1 VSDLPRGWAWT
12 TLGAV
17 CASVSKV
24 DPATF
29 AKQQFRYVDIASVD
43 GNAHA
48 LSDVALVDCDKAPS
62 RARQLLKAGD
72 TVFSTVRPYLRKIAF
87 IPEHFDG
94 EVASTG
100 FCVLRPTGVINSRF
114 LYYLVVGDWFIDQ
127 VTRKQRGVSYPA
139 VRPSEVLEIPI
150 PLPPLAEQHRIVE
163 ALEDH
168 LSRLDAASAVLASVR
183 FRMDRLANSTALD
196 AVQVSP
202 GSELPEGWQWRSL
215 ESLSRGS
222 SYGTSTKCDAN
233 GQGTPVVRIP
243 NVRDGALS
251 LAEMK
256 YAADRGADLSHLHL
270 RAGDVLFIRTNGSPS
285 LIGRTAVVRED
296 SPIAFASYLI
306 RFQLGAVEIADW
318 VQLVV
323 SSPAWREQIVR
334 AAASSAGQYN
344 LNQTFLKRL
353 TIPLPPIDE
362 RAEIL
367 LSQRESIYDFS
378 RLAQGVFLAQ
388 SRSAALRRALL
399 TAAFNGE
406 LVDQDPND
414 EPADIALARLRSGT
428 MPVRKRAAR
437 RAAAAPVKG

>member
-1 VSDLPRGWAWT
+1 ML
-12 TLGAV
+12 
-17 CASVSKV
+17 
-24 DPATF
+24 
-29 AKQQFRYVDIASVD
+29 
-43 GNAHA
+43 
-48 LSDVALVDCDKAPS
+48 
-62 RARQLLKAGD
+62 
-72 TVFSTVRPYLRKIAF
+72 
-87 IPEHFDG
+87 
-94 EVASTG
+94 
-100 FCVLRPTGVINSRF
+100 
-114 LYYLVVGDWFIDQ
+114 
-127 VTRKQRGVSYPA
+127 
-139 VRPSEVLEIPI
+139 
-150 PLPPLAEQHRIVE
+150 
-163 ALEDH
+163 
-168 LSRLDAASAVLASVR
+168 
-183 FRMDRLANSTALD
+183 M
-196 AVQVSP
+196 
-202 GSELPEGWQWRSL
+202 
-215 ESLSRGS
+215 
-222 SYGTSTKCDAN
+222 
-233 GQGTPVVRIP
+233 
-243 NVRDGALS
+243 
-251 LAEMK
+251 
-256 YAADRGADLSHLHL
+256 ADDN
-270 RAGDVLFIRTNGSPS
+270 VLFIRTNGSPS